1 MPSFG
6 KDFCLW
12 DHIFLGVNAVSHPG
26 SLRTCCHY
34 YHSGLWARAWKMSN
48 PLCLHVLY
56 DIVFEMWICYYLI
69 WFNALKSLC
78 LISLKGFLAPFIP
91 GKGWSTGQTLP
102 GTVESSRGMMTQK
115 DVVREKTKKQTTPH
129 FMVRKVLGMLP
140 AELEHRYTQLQT
152 MFRLKIINPYEC

>member
-34 YHSGLWARAWKMSN
+34 YHSGLWARAWKMSK